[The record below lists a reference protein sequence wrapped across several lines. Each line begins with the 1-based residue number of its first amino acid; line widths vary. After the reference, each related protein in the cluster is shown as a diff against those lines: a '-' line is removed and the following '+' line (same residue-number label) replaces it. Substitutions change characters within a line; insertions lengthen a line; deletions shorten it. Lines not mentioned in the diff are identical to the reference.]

1 MIIEAHRRGLLHRI
15 RSTLHYN
22 YNCSDFGGDAL
33 EVPVIVARLSCVCR
47 LTVHR
52 LAARTL
58 IRSLEMEGE
67 VENKNVKEE
76 VVEVSVQSGVSSSF
90 TAFIGVNKDAGE
102 VIQGPLLLRNISTAG
117 KCHSSK
123 NYIPGVFTTGLR
135 MKQIFVTMSAASI
148 CI

>member
-1 MIIEAHRRGLLHRI
+1 MGLGV
-15 RSTLHYN
+15 HYITTITVVI
-22 YNCSDFGGDAL
+22 L
-33 EVPVIVARLSCVCR
+33 ERMRLSCVCR

-67 VENKNVKEE
+67 AGNKNVKEE

-90 TAFIGVNKDAGE
+90 TAFIGVKKDAGE
-102 VIQGPLLLRNISTAG
+102 VIQGPLLLRHIPTPS
-117 KCHSSK
+117 KCHSRN
-123 NYIPGVFTTGLR
+123 NYIPDVFTTGLR
-135 MKQIFVTMSAASI
+135 IKQIFVRISAASI

>member
-1 MIIEAHRRGLLHRI
+1 MI
-15 RSTLHYN
+15 RSTSHYN
-22 YNCSDFGGDAL
+22 YNYGEFGEDAL
-33 EVPVIVARLSCVCR
+33 DVPVIAVRLSCVCR

-58 IRSLEMEGE
+58 IRSLEMKGE
-67 VENKNVKEE
+67 AGNKNVKEE

-102 VIQGPLLLRNISTAG
+102 VIQGPLLLRNIPTAS

-123 NYIPGVFTTGLR
+123 NYVPGVFTTSLR
-135 MKQIFVTMSAASI
+135 MKQIFITMSAASI